1 MNITEIEQIIKQL
14 RNEIMAIRYGAQ
26 AEERA
31 LTSEELRE
39 INGNI
44 DKITELNEMRC
55 ILFGII

>member
-1 MNITEIEQIIKQL
+1 
-14 RNEIMAIRYGAQ
+14 MAIRYGAQ